1 LVRSLESQAG
11 KTLTELLTESE
22 CALFKSLMSELQ
34 PRLEKFSCHPAS
46 VASLAWLVS
55 KVPHPPLSEL
65 VPRLLP
71 HLLNITDS
79 WMPHYKV
86 AGARMMGH
94 VIKTS
99 PASELQFYGRA
110 ELLEESLA
118 RLLGHTDSE
127 VVEAAGEPLLALT
140 SIRHEASR
148 PSEPG
153 PGDQLMQE
161 LVTRLELAS
170 DKVTREVVAAI
181 MEQLL
186 PILGLG
192 VARWVS
198 RLSRTFLSLLAFSP
212 PVSVFRMLS
221 SITKMCPECVAREL
235 GDLLPA
241 LVKFVYQM
249 SWRQESQGQ
258 TTEAAVSLAS
268 ICILELA
275 TCDPEAARLLCH
287 DLENLPSVNK
297 TFDTV
302 ITELLSVI
310 VITSA

>member
-1 LVRSLESQAG
+1 MVQSLESQAD

-22 CALFKSLMSELQ
+22 CGLFKSLMSELQ
-34 PRLEKFSCHPAS
+34 PRLEKFPCHPAS
-46 VASLAWLVS
+46 VASMAWLVS

-99 PASELQFYGRA
+99 PGSELQFYGRA

-118 RLLGHTDSE
+118 RLLGHTDSQ

-170 DKVTREVVAAI
+170 DTGEVVAAI
-181 MEQLL
+181 MGQLL

-198 RLSRTFLSLLAFSP
+198 RLSRTFISLLAFSP
-212 PVSVFRMLS
+212 PVSLFRMLS
-221 SITKMCPECVAREL
+221 SITKKCPECVAREL
-235 GDLLPA
+235 CDLLPA
-241 LVKFVYQM
+241 LVKVVYQM

-258 TTEAAVSLAS
+258 TSEAAVSLAS

-275 TCDPEAARLLCH
+275 TCDPETARLLCH
-287 DLENLPSVNK
+287 DLENLPPVNK

-302 ITELLSVI
+302 VTELLSVI
-310 VITSA
+310 TSA